1 MTKTK
6 TDQRV
11 DAMLAQRDRLK
22 ARLEAAQVAVTKAEK
37 NQGEALAS
45 ADDKRVDQAAEALAK
60 AQADA
65 MAIERAIE
73 VAEAEL
79 EAAKKA
85 AAEEAEA
92 AERERVVKA
101 LNKAGSDLAKAAPV
115 LDQLKAA
122 VAEASSALNKA
133 LPADFMPV
141 RVVDDNP
148 MGVARAM
155 SGRGRE
161 FQNQAENRRLLIG
174 AIICE
179 QVLAGAPDITTEVGI
194 GKIGLPLTDL
204 DDGAL
209 FVKSRSKH
217 PAKTGKAIADH
228 FAAKWKER
236 AERVQEGTMQ
246 PVLDAIEPI
255 LVEKET
261 AFPSVISEK
270 PFAYWHPDSPH
281 RQELVQASMWTPVP
295 RDLLPH
301 LEGIAF
307 EGGTERGDAIARTA
321 MERREH
327 HAAMIAIA
335 ELGDRNVID
344 LGNPLEVEIEET
356 PNPWEVAREKQ
367 GRPTMTYGHE
377 GVAPDHPL
385 RANTHQR

>member
-22 ARLEAAQVAVTKAEK
+22 ARLEAAQVAATKAEK

-45 ADDKRVDQAAEALAK
+45 ADDKRVDQAVEALAK

-65 MAIERAIE
+65 MVIERAIE
-73 VAEAEL
+73 VAEREL
-79 EAAKKA
+79 EAARGA
-85 AAEEAEA
+85 AAKEAVEAE
-92 AERERVVKA
+92 RQRVAKA
-101 LNKAGSDLAKAAPV
+101 LNKAGADLTKAVPV
-115 LDQLKAA
+115 LDKLKAA

-133 LPADFMPV
+133 LPANFMPV
-141 RVVDDNP
+141 RMVDDHP
-148 MGVARAM
+148 MGVASAV

-161 FQNQAENRRLLIG
+161 FQNQAENRRALIG

-204 DDGAL
+204 DHGAL
-209 FVKSRSKH
+209 FVKSRGKH
-217 PAKTGKAIADH
+217 PAMTGKAIADH

-246 PVLDAIEPI
+246 PTLDTIEPI
-255 LVEKET
+255 LIEPES
-261 AFPSVISEK
+261 PSVGVISEQ
-270 PFAYWHPDSPH
+270 PFAYWHPDDPH
-281 RQELVQASMWTPVP
+281 RQELVQAGVWTPVP
-295 RDLLPH
+295 RELLPH
-301 LEGIAF
+301 LEGIAY
-307 EGGTERGDAIARTA
+307 EAGTERGDAIARAA

-327 HAAMIAIA
+327 HAAIIAIA

-344 LGNPLEVEIEET
+344 LGNPLDVEIEEA
-356 PNPWEVAREKQ
+356 PNPWEVAREQQ
-367 GRPTMTYGHE
+367 GRPMRTYGHE
-377 GVAPDHPL
+377 GVGTDHPL
-385 RANTHQR
+385 RTKAHQR